1 MSTTKTVQELVLE
14 ICYRAI
20 KTVGGEHGVTSSA
33 SCAAIAEALAEK
45 ICAFAP
51 VASANHAAIYE
62 CAAPDIDTFELFHDL
77 LDEIEKTLPLAGRM
91 NVTVTM
97 GRINLQETER
107 YAPTTTHG
115 GDRGDAENLD
125 A

>member
-1 MSTTKTVQELVLE
+1 MSTTKTVRELVLE

-33 SCAAIAEALAEK
+33 ACAAIAEALAEK

-62 CAAPDIDTFELFHDL
+62 FTATDIDTFELFHDL

-97 GRINLQETER
+97 GRINLQETEH
-107 YAPTTTHG
+107 YASFTTTHP
-115 GDRGDAENLD
+115 DQESASD
-125 A
+125 